1 MKLDPR
7 IKKDFII
14 FSPFA
19 VDYAKEDVSKYIN
32 TKCYFCNDLIAYE
45 GLENCNVGVLA
56 GFNYIGYYPY
66 VSVGDTEGYKFCLPA
81 AFVEEEEKPK
91 EIKYVPFETIHD
103 LAEAHLHLGNIVN
116 FICDEYPE
124 VIHRAVVAEVNYREV
139 EIAYDETEGKV
150 IDITLGSTTYSF
162 DVLCDRYK
170 YLDRNGEWV
179 PFGKKVEK

>member
-7 IKKDFII
+7 IKDIALI
-14 FSPFA
+14 LSPNEIEEA
-19 VDYAKEDVSKYIN
+19 EKY
-32 TKCYFCNDLIAYE
+32 KGEMCYFANNFYIFNNLDQCPKAK
-45 GLENCNVGVLA
+45 LEKIH
-56 GFNYIGYYPY
+56 YDTKDYPY
-66 VSVGDTEGYKFCLPA
+66 EWDADFDQYTYMLPVK
-81 AFVEEEEKPK
+81 FVEKPKPK

-139 EIAYDETEGKV
+139 EIDYDETKEEV
-150 IDITLGSTTYSF
+150 INITLGSTTFSF

-170 YLDRNGEWV
+170 YLDKNEEWV
-179 PFGKKVEK
+179 PFGKRVEE